1 MTSPRN
7 ALMALALLLAASLCA
22 GAATTPTTP
31 TAPALPASSAAAA
44 PAPEQVRQ
52 ATEHVR
58 ADPLLSHIETRK
70 MFRLKKRGGD
80 NESSDGWDW
89 SWLTNAVRWVAS
101 SLRALVWLL
110 GAGLAAFVLLRLVR
124 WARVRG
130 QFTAGTRAAPLP
142 SHVQN
147 LDIRPESLP
156 DDIGAA
162 AAALWQG
169 GQQRAAL
176 SLLYR
181 GALSRLVHGY
191 ALPIRAASTE
201 GECLALADARLDA
214 PRARFFARLVGV
226 WLPAVYGARMP
237 QSEQALALCRDFNQ
251 NLTGAPAAAAG
262 GAA

>member
-7 ALMALALLLAASLCA
+7 LAAALLLAGASLGA
-22 GAATTPTTP
+22 GAAT
-31 TAPALPASSAAAA
+31 APAPAASA

-52 ATEHVR
+52 AIEHVR

-70 MFRLKKRGGD
+70 GLRLKKRGED
-80 NESSDGWDW
+80 KPDSEGWDW
-89 SWLTNAVRWVAS
+89 SWLKWLGEAARWIAR
-101 SLRALVWLL
+101 SLRVLVWLA
-110 GAGLAAFVLLRLVR
+110 GAGLVAYVLLRLVR

-130 QFTAGTRAAPLP
+130 GFAPGERAAPLP

-156 DDIGAA
+156 ADIGAA

-201 GECLALADARLDA
+201 GECLALADQRLDA
-214 PRARFFARLVGV
+214 PRAQFFARLVGV

-237 QSEQALALCRDFNQ
+237 EAEQALALCREFDQ
-251 NLTGAPAAAAG
+251 NLARAAG